1 MEFVEHDMLISLLI
15 QVWEGSDVIRQGRA
29 MLGATSPLDAAP
41 GTLRGQYCVSIG
53 RNAIHGSDSFES
65 AEKEI
70 SMWFPKAGELVYWE
84 PANWKWVMSNN

>member
-1 MEFVEHDMLISLLI
+1 
-15 QVWEGSDVIRQGRA
+15 

-41 GTLRGQYCVSIG
+41 GTIRGQYCVSIG

-70 SMWFPKAGELVYWE
+70 GMWFSAAGELVSWE